1 MVTLRI
7 MNSSEFQEYFNL
19 ATENYAKEKVIAGN
33 WNEEESIIKAKTE
46 YEKLLPKGKDTEK
59 NYLYIISQKNQPI
72 GIVWLEKKSN
82 ENGFIRDVR
91 VFEKY
96 QGLGYGKEAIK
107 QIEMVGKELGLK
119 KIGLHVFGHNRIA
132 RGLYEKLGYQTTNVM
147 MIKDI

>member
-1 MVTLRI
+1 MVTLRL

-59 NYLYIISQKNQPI
+59 NYLYNQPI

-96 QGLGYGKEAIK
+96 QGLGYGKEAMK

>member
-1 MVTLRI
+1 MVTLRL

-96 QGLGYGKEAIK
+96 QGLGYGKEAMK
-107 QIEMVGKELGLK
+107 QIEMEGKELGLK